1 MTTEQELRAKAL
13 EAAANSYIHN
23 AGYQTSTGAI
33 LDRAEKFYEYIQTG
47 AK

>member
-1 MTTEQELRAKAL
+1 MTIEQELRAKAL

-23 AGYQTSTGAI
+23 AGYQISTGAI
-33 LDRAEKFYEYIQTG
+33 IDRANKFYEYLRTG